1 MVRPAFEPL
10 PLTAIGARGWLVDQL
25 RLQADGF
32 TGHLPDHWPDV
43 GPNSGWLG
51 GSGESWER
59 GPYYCDGLIPLA
71 YLLGDRGLIERAGR
85 WVEWSLASQRPDGWF
100 GPAGNDDW
108 WPRMVML
115 KAITQYAE
123 ATGDDRVI
131 PFLTQYFAY
140 QARHLRDR
148 PLAKWGEARGAE
160 NVLSILWLHRRTGDD
175 ALLDL
180 ARLIQAQTLDWTDQ
194 FEQFPARG
202 KQRAFSHFVHV
213 VNVAMALKEPAL
225 RWLIDGDPRFAVAS
239 AIGLENLDRYHGQV
253 TGMFSGDE
261 WLAGTHPSQGVE
273 LCAVVEAGFS
283 LAILARAF
291 GDVRW
296 ADRLERVMFNALPAT
311 IDARMRA
318 RQYDQ
323 QPNQVLCTVAPRGWT
338 SNRPDANTFG
348 LSPHFGCCTAN
359 LHQGWPKFAAALW
372 AVAPDGLAALAWA
385 PCHVTGSG
393 FVLDVRTEYPFADTV
408 HVHVEHAPMGPASL
422 HLRIPSWADRTTQ
435 LTVNGEPQTVRAG
448 SFVVLTRDWRSGNQI
463 VIQFGSEIAREMRP
477 SGGVAIVRGPLVF
490 ALRIQEDWRR
500 IERRVFFD
508 DWEVHPA
515 TPWNYGLAR
524 DEFTLCRREVSR
536 VPFDGANPPLILRG
550 TGARVPSW
558 TLWENSADAPPAGP
572 IDSGTPREAV
582 DLIPYG
588 SARLR
593 VTEFLTLAT

>member
-1 MVRPAFEPL
+1 MVRPVFEPL
-10 PLTAIGARGWLVDQL
+10 PLTAIRARGWLADQL
-25 RLQADGF
+25 RLQAEGF

-43 GPNSGWLG
+43 GPHSGWLG
-51 GSGESWER
+51 GDGESWER

-71 YLLGDRGLIERAGR
+71 YLLGDPGLIARAER
-85 WVEWSLASQRPDGWF
+85 WVAWSLASQRPDGWF

-131 PFLTQYFAY
+131 PFLTRYFAY

-194 FEQFPARG
+194 FERFPARE

-225 RWLIDGDPRFAVAS
+225 RWLIDGDPRFAAAS
-239 AIGLENLDRYHGQV
+239 AIGLENLDRYHGQI

-283 LAILARAF
+283 LAILTRIF

-323 QPNQVLCTVAPRGWT
+323 QPNQVLCTVAPRQWT
-338 SNRPDANTFG
+338 ENGPDANTFG

-372 AVAPDGLAALAWA
+372 AEARDGLAALAWA

-393 FVLDVRTEYPFADTV
+393 FTLDVQTEYPFADSV
-408 HVHVEHAPMGPASL
+408 RVHVERAPTEAASL
-422 HLRIPSWADRTTQ
+422 HLRIPAWADETTQ
-435 LTVNGEPQTVRAG
+435 LTVNGEPRTVRAG
-448 SFVVLTRDWRSGNQI
+448 SFAVLTRHWQSGDQ
-463 VIQFGSEIAREMRP
+463 VHIQFGTAIARELRP
-477 SGGVAIVRGPLVF
+477 SGGVGIVRGPLVF
-490 ALRIQEDWRR
+490 ALRIQEDWRP
-500 IERRVFFD
+500 IARRAFFD

-515 TPWNYGLAR
+515 TPWNYGLAG
-524 DEFTLCRREVSR
+524 DDFALSRRAVSR
-536 VPFDGANPPLILRG
+536 VPFDGAHPPVVLRG
-550 TGARVPSW
+550 TGARVPW
-558 TLWENSADAPPAGP
+558 WMLRENSADAPPAGP
-572 IDSGTPREAV
+572 IDPSTPREHLE
-582 DLIPYG
+582 LIPYG
-588 SARLR
+588 CARLR
-593 VTEFLTLAT
+593 IAEFPPLAP